1 MTKGPSTDAPSG
13 SSSLPDSPYAFL
25 RDRNVSLFLLAR
37 FIAVIGQQMLVVAVG
52 WELYERTRSSFALGL
67 VGLTQMIPLI
77 VLVLPA
83 GHVADSRNR
92 RKTVVAMELLIA
104 AASIG
109 LALVS
114 FLEAPIG
121 WTYACLAVAGVGRTF
136 VRPASQALLPQ
147 LVPREQYSRVFTWN
161 AGIFQTSSVLGPA
174 IGGALIALTHHAV
187 TIYLIDAVAGLV
199 CAAMFMKV
207 RSTFAALPREPA
219 SLAKYLAGFR
229 FVHQTRVILGLMV
242 LDTFA
247 VLLGGATAL
256 LPVFSA
262 EVLHAGPN
270 GLGLLQAALPAGSV
284 LASAIIAHRPAM
296 QRAGHAL
303 FWSVVVFGLATIG
316 FGLSHWFWVSFG
328 MLTICGAAD
337 AVSVV
342 VRSTVVQLMTPDAMR
357 GRVSAVNSLFIGT
370 SNEMGGFESGTVA
383 HFFGPVVSV
392 VSGGIGT
399 IVTLVLIVAVWPE
412 IRRFGRLDEIETAK

>member
-1 MTKGPSTDAPSG
+1 M
-13 SSSLPDSPYAFL
+13 DSPYAFL

-37 FIAVIGQQMLVVAVG
+37 FIAVIGQQMLIVAVG
-52 WELYERTRSSFALGL
+52 WELYERTHSAFALGL
-67 VGLTQMIPLI
+67 VGLTQMVPLI
-77 VLVLPA
+77 ALVLPA
-83 GHVADSRNR
+83 GHVADTLNR
-92 RKTVVAMELLIA
+92 RKTVVAMELLIS
-104 AASIG
+104 AASLG
-109 LALVS
+109 LAVVS
-114 FLEAPIG
+114 FVQAPVG
-121 WTYACLAVAGVGRTF
+121 WVYGCLAVAGIGRTF

-161 AGIFQTSSVLGPA
+161 AGVFQTSSVLGPA
-174 IGGALIALTHHAV
+174 AAGALIALTHHPA
-187 TIYLIDAVAGLV
+187 TIYVIDAFAGLV

-207 RSTFAALPREPA
+207 RSTFAAPPREPA
-219 SLAKYLAGFR
+219 SLARYLAGFR
-229 FVHQTRVILGLMV
+229 FVHQTRVIMGLMV
-242 LDTFA
+242 LDMFA

-262 EVLHAGPN
+262 EILHAGPN
-270 GLGLLQAALPAGSV
+270 GLGLLQAALPFGSV
-284 LASAIIAHRPAM
+284 LASAIIAHRPPM
-296 QRAGHAL
+296 QRAGHSL
-303 FWSVVVFGLATIG
+303 FWAVVVFGLATIG

-328 MLTICGAAD
+328 MLVVCGAAD

-383 HFFGPVVSV
+383 HFFGPVFSV

-399 IVTLVLIVAVWPE
+399 IVTLLIIVAVWPE
-412 IRRFGRLDEIETAK
+412 IRRQRRLDGTQADGP